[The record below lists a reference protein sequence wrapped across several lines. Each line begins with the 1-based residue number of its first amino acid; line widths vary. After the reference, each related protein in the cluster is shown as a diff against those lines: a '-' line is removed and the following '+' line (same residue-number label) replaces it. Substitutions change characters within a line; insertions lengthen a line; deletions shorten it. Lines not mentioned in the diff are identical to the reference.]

1 MRRFGGMT
9 SFGLVLLAAVA
20 TAAPAL
26 AEPIPF
32 ADYGSGTTTAL
43 VAGKGTWQMNWGQ
56 GPWTW
61 CTVAG
66 QPLLGANVSGIL
78 DIHTTA
84 AAKISADLVATLP
97 IAGTLTLSAYDKANP
112 GVLIGKM
119 VLSGT
124 GVNIIDINASRA
136 LVDEGT
142 GMLLTPFRAPGPEM
156 ALTLNEATGVFAYIK
171 QVGDWRLQLAGLYAG
186 PLVKGAK
193 LQDSIMAALGGKV
206 PLVGGLAEFALS
218 GRYEP
223 VESMKPKAFCEYG
236 TGVAAR
242 FGTAGGLWSQNW
254 TDGPWSWYTCPATV
268 NTRFLGANVDSEL
281 ETTTTGA
288 PTIDE
293 DMVLRAALTGR
304 LTLLDHTDAGF
315 PQIEG
320 KIVGDLRGTFVAD
333 VNAAHATIDP
343 NGNIVCAFGVAVHN
357 AADAFVTVTEVTGVY
372 ADIHPAGDWAWYVN
386 GSMTIARVW
395 TLSVQD
401 NILAALQ
408 NPSLVLGARE
418 EFVLTGS
425 YYCADSHGQ

>member
-1 MRRFGGMT
+1 MKLLRGTTYPSLML
-9 SFGLVLLAAVA
+9 LVVVA
-20 TAAPAL
+20 IGICAI

-32 ADYGSGTTTAL
+32 ADYGSGTTISL

-61 CTVAG
+61 STDSG
-66 QPLLGANVSGIL
+66 QPLLGTNVSGIL

-84 AAKISADLVATLP
+84 AAQISADLVATLP
-97 IAGTLTLSAYDKANP
+97 IAGTLTVSAYDKVNKS
-112 GVLIGKM
+112 VLIGKM

-124 GVNIIDINASRA
+124 GVNVIDINASRA
-136 LVDEGT
+136 LMDEGT

-156 ALTLNEATGVFAYIK
+156 TLTLDEANGVFAYVK
-171 QVGDWRLQLAGLYAG
+171 QVGNWRLQLAGLYAG
-186 PLVKGAK
+186 ALMKGAK
-193 LQDSIMAALGGKV
+193 LQDNIMAALGGKAT
-206 PLVGGLAEFALS
+206 LVGGVAQFALT
-218 GRYEP
+218 GQYEP
-223 VESMKPKAFCEYG
+223 VESMRPQSFCEYG

-242 FGTAGGLWSQNW
+242 FGAAGGLWSQSW
-254 TDGPWSWYTCPATV
+254 TGGPWVWYTCPGAV
-268 NTRFLGANVDSEL
+268 NARFLGTNVSGEL

-293 DMVLRAALTGR
+293 DLVLRSGLAGE
-304 LTLLDHTDAGF
+304 LTLIDHTDAGL

-320 KIVGDLRGTFVAD
+320 KIVGNMNGTFVAD

-357 AADAFVTVTEVTGVY
+357 AADAFVTVTQATGVY

-386 GSMTIARVW
+386 GTMTIARVW
-395 TLSVQD
+395 TLSVQN

-408 NPSLVLGARE
+408 RPDLLLGARE
-418 EFVLTGS
+418 EFLLTGW
-425 YYCADSHGQ
+425 YYRSNSN